1 MAPTGFYVS
10 QYSATK
16 LPPRSNRSNTVSQD
30 LRFQKV
36 PVLFELSLI
45 NEHTSRSTGV
55 PHGEAGQPGGGAGG
69 RRVALQTNR
78 TAAGIHTILDFGFLF
93 LGQSAK

>member
-1 MAPTGFYVS
+1 MS

-30 LRFQKV
+30 LGFQKV
-36 PVLFELSLI
+36 PVLFERSLI
-45 NEHTSRSTGV
+45 NEHTFRSTSV

-78 TAAGIHTILDFGFLF
+78 TAAGIHTILNFGFLF
-93 LGQSAK
+93 LSQSAK